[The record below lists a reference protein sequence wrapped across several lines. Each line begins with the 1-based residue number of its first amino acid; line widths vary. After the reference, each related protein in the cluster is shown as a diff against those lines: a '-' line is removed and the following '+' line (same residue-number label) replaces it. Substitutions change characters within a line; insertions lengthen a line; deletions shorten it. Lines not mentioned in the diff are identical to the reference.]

1 MVLGKMNIFAY
12 TLRVSSPP
20 PLARR
25 RPREI
30 SFIDDDP
37 SPLCSMYRYIY
48 LLLLIALGGGTASAQ
63 QSFSAPGGFT
73 VRVGDSLQFGLP
85 APGKG
90 YAYVF
95 DHLSQDEVELPSRI
109 KEALPFSRA
118 KVEGYKLFASD
129 STSAKLDTFLVLR
142 HPRFPDDTLFL
153 DLSWAVSSGE
163 VLVSDP
169 THTPLFP
176 EAKELTPDLYV
187 PALLRAGYLSP
198 GEEAKELHLDILSM
212 MRGDS
217 LEPDSLEYQRVVARI
232 PRELQQVASTLD
244 PAKVYYVSYPIVCVG
259 YNTEYGGY
267 PLADLYTGGLLGI
280 APRYPRVLFAIVFAL
295 QGYIPIIHVPAE
307 VAKRY
312 EERSRRV
319 GSDVHSLTGR
329 LYFRMVPVS
338 KTTLSEVALTIPGM
352 EIECLGLDLYEFAHC
367 EYYHLGSGRA
377 LAPDK

>member
-37 SPLCSMYRYIY
+37 SPLCTMYRYIY

-85 APGKG
+85 APAKS
-90 YAYVF
+90 YIYVF
-95 DHLSQDEVELPSRI
+95 DRLSQEQEELPSRF

-129 STSAKLDTFLVLR
+129 STSTKLDTFLVLR

-187 PALLRAGYLSP
+187 PALLRAGFLAP
-198 GEEAKELHLDILSM
+198 GEIAKELYLNFVSTIREDTLAS
-212 MRGDS
+212 DS
-217 LEPDSLEYQRVVARI
+217 PEYLQFVARATA
-232 PRELQQVASTLD
+232 ELQRKTEAFDLGQ
-244 PAKVYYVSYPIVCVG
+244 VYYMSKDVTCSG
-259 YNTEYGGY
+259 YRAKRGGY
-267 PLADLYTGGLLGI
+267 PVEDLFLGGFSGTP
-280 APRYPRVLFAIVFAL
+280 PRHPGTLFPANVQVKGDVPFVA
-295 QGYIPIIHVPAE
+295 VPAGR
-307 VAKRY
+307 ARRY
-312 EERSRRV
+312 EQRSSSV
-319 GSDVHSLTGR
+319 GSDIHLLSGR
-329 LYFRMVPVS
+329 VYFVILPAS
-338 KTTLSEVALTIPGM
+338 KPPRPEAAHLLPTIK
-352 EIECLGLDLYEFAHC
+352 IRCRGLDLYEFAHC
-367 EYYHLGSGRA
+367 EYYHLGSGHA
-377 LAPDK
+377 IIPL

>member
-1 MVLGKMNIFAY
+1 MNIFAHAHKGNFS
-12 TLRVSSPP
+12 L
-20 PLARR
+20 LHAQR

-30 SFIDDDP
+30 SSIDDD
-37 SPLCSMYRYIY
+37 SSRLCTMHRYIY
-48 LLLLIALGGGTASAQ
+48 LLLLIALGGRGAYAQ

-73 VRVGDSLQFGLP
+73 IAIGDSIQFGLP
-85 APGKG
+85 APGES
-90 YAYVF
+90 YASVF
-95 DHLSQDEVELPSRI
+95 DRLSQERVELPSRF
-109 KEALPFSRA
+109 KDALPFSRA
-118 KVEGYKLFASD
+118 KVEGCKLFARD
-129 STSAKLDTFLVLR
+129 TTTSKLDTFLVLR
-142 HPRFPDDTLFL
+142 HPRFPEDSLFL

-169 THTPLFP
+169 THTLLYP

-217 LEPDSLEYQRVVARI
+217 LDPDSLEYQRVVARI

-244 PAKVYYVSYPIVCVG
+244 PAKVYYVSYPIVCAG

-312 EERSRRV
+312 EERSRSV

-377 LAPDK
+377 FTPDK

>member
-1 MVLGKMNIFAY
+1 
-12 TLRVSSPP
+12 
-20 PLARR
+20 
-25 RPREI
+25 
-30 SFIDDDP
+30 
-37 SPLCSMYRYIY
+37 MYRYIY

-85 APGKG
+85 APAKS
-90 YAYVF
+90 YIYVF
-95 DHLSQDEVELPSRI
+95 DRLSQEQEELPSRF

-169 THTPLFP
+169 TYTPLFP

-198 GEEAKELHLDILSM
+198 GEEANELQLQYYSSAS
-212 MRGDS
+212 GDS
-217 LEPDSLEYQRVVARI
+217 LESDSLEYHRVMARI
-232 PRELQQVASTLD
+232 PRELQQTTSTIDLG
-244 PAKVYYVSYPIVCVG
+244 KIYYMAYPLICAG

-267 PLADLYTGGLLGI
+267 PVADLYTGGVLGAAI
-280 APRYPRVLFAIVFAL
+280 RYPDARYSGIFAVR
-295 QGYIPIIHVPAE
+295 GYIPIIHVPAE

-377 LAPDK
+377 FTPDK